1 MRDGALEQG
10 AVSETVS
17 ENLFQFVQVGSLAFG
32 FLHGGVDSNTNAGRI
47 IIEVT
52 LRPALVFARRRKPF
66 LRGVSGLACRY

>member
-10 AVSETVS
+10 AVSETIG
-17 ENLFQFVQVGSLAFG
+17 ENLFQFVQVRSLAFG

-52 LRPALVFARRRKPF
+52 LRPALSVCSKEKTL
-66 LRGVSGLACRY
+66 LRGV